1 MSRNCQLF
9 AGGNNGFK
17 IKNVKGYLKWKETLG
32 ENLQGLLHE
41 EKKDYGFFV
50 YVGIRWENEE
60 LDDLDTYVNHFHP
73 DGDGDGYDDGYPAQL
88 WGGLSLFT
96 EEPIEL
102 FQTDEEF
109 PYLTKVFG
117 FERDEGMYRLFAEK
131 GNVTV
136 QELGFK
142 VVKTEQYKKEDLL
155 EEEDLEYIEKQE
167 SQICDKCGSNID
179 YKFRF
184 EQRGYYQEIKSKNK
198 YEKICEK
205 CYRELKKPFTEIRKL
220 EAEIQNKQQKL
231 QEMKK

>member
-1 MSRNCQLF
+1 MSRNCELF

-17 IKNVKGYLKWKETLG
+17 IKNVNSYLKWKETLG
-32 ENLQGLLHE
+32 ENLKTLLHE
-41 EKKDYGFFV
+41 EKDDYGFFV
-50 YVGIRWENEE
+50 YVGIRWENE
-60 LDDLDTYVNHFHP
+60 DLDNLDTNVNHFHP
-73 DGDGDGYDDGYPAQL
+73 DGDGYDDGYPAQL

-109 PYLTKVFG
+109 PFLTKVFG
-117 FERDEGMYRLFAEK
+117 FQRDGGMYRLYAEK
-131 GNVTV
+131 GDVTV
-136 QELGFK
+136 QELGFI
-142 VVKTEQYKKEDLL
+142 VVRKEEYKKEDLL

-167 SQICDKCGSNID
+167 SQICDKCGSAID
-179 YKFRF
+179 FKFRF
-184 EQRGYYQEIKSKNK
+184 EQRGYYNEIKSKHK

-220 EAEIQNKQQKL
+220 EAEIQEKKQKL